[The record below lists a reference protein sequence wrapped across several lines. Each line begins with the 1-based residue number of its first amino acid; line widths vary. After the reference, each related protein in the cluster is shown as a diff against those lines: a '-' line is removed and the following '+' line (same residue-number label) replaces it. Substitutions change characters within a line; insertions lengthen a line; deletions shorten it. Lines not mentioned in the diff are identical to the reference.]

1 MSPDLISLVL
11 RYSAHVNTVQMNCES
26 PVDLLEILEGRASCV
41 WTGLTMA
48 VSAHHGKAKGSRLA
62 GAHFKG
68 NVLPLPIAVK
78 PQHQPL
84 ALPGLLLQIALHL
97 LLVLEQPQ
105 AACHWALQH

>member
-1 MSPDLISLVL
+1 MWI
-11 RYSAHVNTVQMNCES
+11 
-26 PVDLLEILEGRASCV
+26 
-41 WTGLTMA
+41 GLTMA